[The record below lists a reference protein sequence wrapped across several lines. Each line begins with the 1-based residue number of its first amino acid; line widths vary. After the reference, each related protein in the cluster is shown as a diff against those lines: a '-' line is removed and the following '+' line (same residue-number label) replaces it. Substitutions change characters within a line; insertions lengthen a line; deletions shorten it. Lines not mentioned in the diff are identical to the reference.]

1 MSMILLLNHSFS
13 LLLDILCFL
22 DDIIRDCTEFSC
34 KIITYLRFNL
44 CYSICVKLV
53 SLIHVWSFLLILYKI
68 LILEVLWIVKIDV
81 RLSKLSCNNLD
92 CYQFS
97 FEIRI
102 WYTLMILSSFKWN
115 PEHELFGVI
124 LNEFLYERL
133 TNWFFNAANRI
144 CLRFLAYVINFISL
158 EFCHATTL
166 WKEIFIIDF
175 FITLIRVLTFWI
187 SVQ

>member
-1 MSMILLLNHSFS
+1 MEMHPSVGVFS
-13 LLLDILCFL
+13 LTKYCLVFLKTCKEFIIKIFIPFALSGNSMLWFTEVFNEWNYLLD
-22 DDIIRDCTEFSC
+22 
-34 KIITYLRFNL
+34 
-44 CYSICVKLV
+44 
-53 SLIHVWSFLLILYKI
+53 KI

-115 PEHELFGVI
+115 PEHELFSVI

-144 CLRFLAYVINFISL
+144 CLRFLVYVINFISL
-158 EFCHATTL
+158 EFCL
-166 WKEIFIIDF
+166 LGMEYPDP
-175 FITLIRVLTFWI
+175 
-187 SVQ
+187 